1 MKYLE
6 YYRKKNIKED
16 NVFDFLVSSFKDS
29 IVTWKYFTDFEKV
42 KKNVIKIEVELA
54 ILSTLIG
61 KKDLDSEF
69 IKIIKEYPKVRAAL
83 PILIAFREQKLKQLK
98 IITNIKTFDSESVQE
113 MFNPNTPLTKE
124 IEKKLLDFFALSG
137 LKNFFESKNIKS
149 VVDYVYGVEVGLDS
163 NGRKNRTGKIMES
176 LVGDYLANQFSDKNK
191 FIIYNQV
198 TATKLNQNLNI
209 SINFGRDEK
218 GKERRIDFVIFSK
231 QTKRIYAIETNAYM
245 GGGSKLKSTAGEYV
259 ELNHIIVSQPNL
271 SFIWITDGPGWKT
284 TKAPLKET
292 FDKIDYIFNLKMIED
307 GLLSEIIK

>member
-6 YYRKKNIKED
+6 YYRKNNISED
-16 NVFDFLVSSFKDS
+16 DVFDFLVSTFKDS

-42 KKNVIKIEVELA
+42 KKNVMKIEVELA

-69 IKIIKEYPKVRAAL
+69 LKIIKEYPKVRAAL
-83 PILIAFREQKLKQLK
+83 PILIALREEKLKQLK
-98 IITNIKTFDSESVQE
+98 IITNIKTFDSESTQE
-113 MFNPNTPLTKE
+113 IFNPNIPLTEE

-137 LKNFFESKNIKS
+137 LRNFFESKNIKS

-176 LVGDYLANQFSDKNK
+176 LVGDYLANQFSDGNK
-191 FIIYNQV
+191 FIIYNQA
-198 TATKLNQNLNI
+198 TATRLNHDLNI

-218 GKERRIDFVIFSK
+218 GKERRIDFVIFNK

-259 ELNHIIVSQPNL
+259 ELNHIIVSQPGL
-271 SFIWITDGPGWKT
+271 SFIWVTDGPGWRT
-284 TKAPLKET
+284 TKAPLKEA
-292 FDKIDYIFNLKMIED
+292 FDKVDYILNLKMIED
-307 GLLSEIIK
+307 GVLSEIIK

>member
-6 YYRKKNIKED
+6 YYRKKNIRED
-16 NVFDFLVSSFKDS
+16 NVFDFLVSTFKDS

-69 IKIIKEYPKVRAAL
+69 IKIIKEYPKIRAAL
-83 PILIAFREQKLKQLK
+83 PILIALREQNLKQLK

-113 MFNPNTPLTKE
+113 IFNPDVPLTKE

-176 LVGDYLANQFSDKNK
+176 LVGDYLTNQFSDKNK

-198 TATKLNQNLNI
+198 TATKLNQDLNI

-231 QTKRIYAIETNAYM
+231 QTKRIYAIEANAYM

-307 GLLSEIIK
+307 GVLSEIIK